1 MAWGVS
7 EGTAV
12 SLEIELPWKVSASV
26 VSTVDSEISAFGVV
40 WIGRTCFEEVSIVF
54 DVAVDLGVLWLGVD
68 PSSGSV
74 LWKFPVVSGVGVEL
88 VFPSSVVVPFPRTVV

>member
-26 VSTVDSEISAFGVV
+26 VSTVDLEISAFGVV
-40 WIGRTCFEEVSIVF
+40 WVVRTGFEEVSIF
-54 DVAVDLGVLWLGVD
+54 DVAIDLGVLWLGVD
-68 PSSGSV
+68 PSSRSV
-74 LWKFPVVSGVGVEL
+74 LGKFPVVSGVGVEL

>member
-40 WIGRTCFEEVSIVF
+40 WVGRTGFEEVSIVF
-54 DVAVDLGVLWLGVD
+54 DVALDLGVLWLGVD